1 MPAEAHRLQ
10 QPIGVRD
17 RRLLWAF
24 AALSA
29 LAVLIAL
36 AVSVP
41 HRGSHARP
49 RPGCISA
56 PVAGVMGGGTVKGCG
71 ARAAALCRTYAATF
85 DAVAVQCAAL
95 PRRSGRGEAPPSP

>member
-17 RRLLWAF
+17 RRLLWAL
-24 AALSA
+24 AALSG
-29 LAVLIAL
+29 LAVVIAL

-41 HRGSHARP
+41 HRGSHAQP

-56 PVAGVMGGGTVKGCG
+56 PVAGVMGGGTVRGCG
-71 ARAAALCRTYAATF
+71 ARAADLCRTYAATF
-85 DAVAVQCAAL
+85 DAVAAQCAAL
-95 PRRSGRGEAPPSP
+95 PRRSGGGAASASP